1 MYRVTY
7 KAFEMDDKPVVK
19 KFDEWHEAEEWVQD
33 EIARRVDWRVQHTS
47 YYIDD
52 SAYGHFHEE
61 ESSLVRVDRI

>member
-7 KAFEMDDKPVVK
+7 KAFEMDDKPIVK
-19 KFDEWHEAEEWVQD
+19 KFDEWYEAEEWVQD

-52 SAYGHFHEE
+52 SAYEHFQEE
-61 ESSLVRVDRI
+61 EAALIKVDRI